1 MGYRE
6 SPCMSF
12 KLIPMRGYEPM
23 ESTTQNHENQEK
35 SRYYLSIPLYLI
47 LTLLTCGIF
56 NLYWNYLQ
64 MEACN
69 GLLKR
74 VEFRFGYWILF
85 TLLTCG
91 IYHIF
96 YQYKMGAAIVELQRN
111 YNKAVFDALPVI
123 SVVVTVLGLSIVV
136 DCIHQHEIN
145 KLVS

>member
-1 MGYRE
+1 
-6 SPCMSF
+6 
-12 KLIPMRGYEPM
+12 M
-23 ESTTQNHENQEK
+23 ESTRQNYENQGR
-35 SRYYLSIPLYLI
+35 SSYYLSIPLYLI
-47 LTLLTCGIF
+47 LTLVTCGIF
-56 NLYWNYLQ
+56 NLYWNYRQ

-111 YNKAVFDALPVI
+111 YNKAVLDALPVI
-123 SVVVTVLGLSIVV
+123 SVIVTVLGLSIVV